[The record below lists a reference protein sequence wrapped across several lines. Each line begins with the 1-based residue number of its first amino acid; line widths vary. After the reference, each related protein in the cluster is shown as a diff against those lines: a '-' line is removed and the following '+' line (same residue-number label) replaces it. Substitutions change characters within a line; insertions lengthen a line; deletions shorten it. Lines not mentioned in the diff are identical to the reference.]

1 MTARRRARKSI
12 LAPLKSSDIMN
23 EKILNEKIL
32 NQLFERAVSKGS
44 YFLEVLANVHTDNP
58 SPLTMADRFDG
69 KPALALPPA
78 AFDDGSLAT
87 ASSASRRCFLRSDK
101 WRSTV
106 FLTPAFSF

>member
-12 LAPLKSSDIMN
+12 LAPLKSSGIM
-23 EKILNEKIL
+23 NEKIL

-58 SPLTMADRFDG
+58 SLLTMADRFDG

-78 AFDDGSLAT
+78 RMTAILAST
-87 ASSASRRCFLRSDK
+87 RVRFHYQITSRS
-101 WRSTV
+101 
-106 FLTPAFSF
+106 

>member
-12 LAPLKSSDIMN
+12 LAPLKSSDIM
-23 EKILNEKIL
+23 NEKIL

-78 AFDDGSLAT
+78 RMTEYDST
-87 ASSASRRCFLRSDK
+87 IKLRVARK
-101 WRSTV
+101 
-106 FLTPAFSF
+106 FSWGWGWFVRVEI